1 MIYLNPRSL
10 TREFFKS
17 FPVKKVRKMKSA
29 LSQNVTAGKTLNWP
43 GQDTSLCPQE

>member
-17 FPVKKVRKMKSA
+17 FPVNKVRKMKSA
-29 LSQNVTAGKTLNWP
+29 LSQNVTAGKTLN
-43 GQDTSLCPQE
+43 